1 MRSSYFVQYSDH
13 DIRRV
18 MKLTQ
23 EDEMVVKEHEIEKKS
38 ESEPEFEKKHKEK
51 KQKALRDKKMDNAS
65 YKER

>member
-1 MRSSYFVQYSDH
+1 
-13 DIRRV
+13 

>member
-1 MRSSYFVQYSDH
+1 MMRSSYFVQYSDH

-23 EDEMVVKEHEIEKKS
+23 EDEMVVKEHEVEKKS

-51 KQKALRDKKMDNAS
+51 KQKALRDKKMDRD
-65 YKER
+65 E